1 MDRQDKVRLKT
12 SWSKLEKRAGAG
24 EGSTTCASHSLP
36 LKAASLLN
44 VKRKLQDYLVKKYGV
59 SSKLYYLKVVD
70 TLVKGSRDPG
80 VIRLKYDLD
89 VTSSTKTLKRYYQL
103 DESVTRIEQMSEYF
117 KYHYEIPRLFL
128 PGVVDVIDSF
138 HDRKR
143 NKIYQQVKRLIGK
156 ENIVGDDSEPET
168 SSLDQQAKHKGGYG
182 FIFVGNELEKL
193 RDGFDIE
200 NILDIKNETLK
211 ILLTKLSYKSARTSK
226 NQRTPSMSEL
236 SMSGLSKVLENQVKD
251 FRAFISSAAQTNSSS
266 PKRGTERP
274 KIQISHRL
282 TEKLSEITQ
291 SGSAIGQ
298 TLKPTLRVNISPRL
312 NLQSSLQQDSAL
324 KSPSRML
331 KQTKPSLLIAENTTN
346 LGRSRVN
353 QPSLVEL
360 TSQRESKPTQKMFGR
375 KSQLGLGTSGSGV
388 AIQIGGKKASTE
400 WLNKGW
406 FKTLSNDH
414 RAPKSPSRLP
424 GAQIESEL
432 SQKSTI
438 NQFKKEIDEFHLFQS
453 SVKES
458 NNPHRNLTSSFK
470 DLRGLSNLPNSAKSF
485 SPTINIVRSSRLG
498 KSSFN
503 LLNLELAS
511 QKPEGQKIPI
521 KRFKTQGSQ
530 GYIKEGSYQID
541 AGLYSPKV
549 AKENLQSLGRTGY
562 FDSKIAGFSE
572 SSQRIHTIQKQK
584 KAGSVVVTQPSLQSR
599 FEQRARVSLTTMM
612 NSQSPRDIIL
622 VKRMKSE
629 DKGVSGSMGRDSELQ
644 VGQRVLHASILS
656 NLVQPS
662 LIQAGMKQPTSPSR
676 SNHFIVQQLP
686 SSPKHVHPDTPL
698 KLKPSSHRHSS
709 STSKGLLASAAPTGH
724 TSHKSN
730 AARVGQQSY
739 KSPANP
745 LMSLLPDSAITK
757 PKLTAALKV
766 RNY

>member
-1 MDRQDKVRLKT
+1 MDKQDKVRLKT
-12 SWSKLEKRAGAG
+12 SWSKLEKRNGLG

-36 LKAASLLN
+36 LKTAAVFN
-44 VKRKLQDYLVKKYGV
+44 IKRKLQDYLVKKYGV

-80 VIRLKYDLD
+80 VIRLKYDVD
-89 VTSSTKTLKRYYQL
+89 VSSSTKTLKRYYQL
-103 DESVTRIEQMSEYF
+103 RESVSRIEQMSEYF

-156 ENIVGDDSEPET
+156 ENIVGDDSEPEQ

-193 RDGFDIE
+193 RDGFDTE
-200 NILDIKNETLK
+200 NVLDIKNETLK
-211 ILLTKLSYKSARTSK
+211 ILLTKLSYKSGRTSK

-236 SMSGLSKVLENQVKD
+236 SMSAFSRVLDNQVND
-251 FRAFISSAAQTNSSS
+251 FRNFISLAAQSGSIS
-266 PKRGTERP
+266 PKRVPEKP

-282 TEKLSEITQ
+282 ADKLSEITQ
-291 SGSAIGQ
+291 TGSSGGQ
-298 TLKPTLRVNISPRL
+298 MPKPALRMNISPRMVQ
-312 NLQSSLQQDSAL
+312 QSSIQQDTSL
-324 KSPSRML
+324 KSPSRMF
-331 KQTKPSLLIAENTTN
+331 KQSKPSLLIAENTTMF
-346 LGRSRVN
+346 GKSRVS
-353 QPSLVEL
+353 QPSVVDV
-360 TSQRESKPTQKMFGR
+360 TSQRDNKLNQKAFGR
-375 KSQLGLGTSGSGV
+375 KSQIGLGASGSGV
-388 AIQIGGKKASTE
+388 AIQIGSKKQGTE

-406 FKTLSNDH
+406 FKTLSSDH
-414 RAPKSPSRLP
+414 RGTKSPPRLP
-424 GAQIESEL
+424 GSIIDHEPSH
-432 SQKSTI
+432 KSTV

-453 SVKES
+453 AAKETK
-458 NNPHRNLTSSFK
+458 NANRNLTSSFK
-470 DLRGLSNLPNSAKSF
+470 DLRGLSNLPTSAKSF
-485 SPTINIVRSSRLG
+485 SPTINVVRSSRLG

-541 AGLYSPKV
+541 AGLYSPK
-549 AKENLQSLGRTGY
+549 ATKENLHSLGKTVHLESR
-562 FDSKIAGFSE
+562 IAGFTD

-599 FEQRARVSLTTMM
+599 FEQRARVSLTNMM
-612 NSQSPRDIIL
+612 TSQSPRDIIL

-629 DKGVSGSMGRDSELQ
+629 DKRNFGSIGSQEQ
-644 VGQRVLHASILS
+644 SQAGQRVLHASILS
-656 NLVQPS
+656 NLVQPG
-662 LIQAGMKQPTSPSR
+662 LIQGGMKLSTSPSR
-676 SNHFIVQQLP
+676 NHHFPVQQVS
-686 SSPKHVHPDTPL
+686 SSPKHMLQDTPL
-698 KLKPSSHRHSS
+698 KIKPSSHRHSS
-709 STSKGLLASAAPTGH
+709 STSKGLLTSAVPAGH

-739 KSPANP
+739 KSPPNP
-745 LMSLLPDSAITK
+745 LMSLLPESATGK
-757 PKLTAALKV
+757 PKLPSGIKI